1 MSSKNAK
8 LFMLFALLFSLLLA
22 ACGGAAEV
30 EQAVEE
36 AAEAAEEVAAD
47 VADEV
52 EAAAEAVEEAAE
64 EVVEEVTEEVEEA
77 MAEPTEEPMEEAEAE
92 PTEEPMEEEAMEEM
106 EPCAPAEDGEFA
118 GVDIRGVTFQW
129 WHNHRGSR
137 EELLMEI
144 VNDYNAT
151 NECGITLEAL
161 NQGGYND
168 IRDAVNA
175 SVAAG
180 EVPASLVVGYQ
191 NDQAFYQLNDT
202 LVDLN
207 TYLNDPHWGLT
218 EEEQAAFYS
227 SFFNQSIHTA
237 FDDQRL
243 GFPPNRSIEL
253 LHYNK
258 TYLEEL
264 GYDAPPA
271 TPEEFQEMACAAAA
285 ASESG
290 VGGYVL
296 RTDASAVAA
305 WTFAFGGDILNET
318 GDEYVYNSQA
328 TVDALA
334 FVKEL
339 ATEGEDGQICAYFFD
354 GFPNPEVASRNAL
367 FSQGSSSGIPFY
379 VGDFATV
386 GEETGQVDE
395 YAVAAIP
402 HTTADPVMNIYGGDV
417 MIVQTT
423 PEQQLAAWDFIK
435 WFTSP
440 EIQARWVAASNY
452 FPTNSGTQ
460 EFLGEYAENNPV
472 YVSAL
477 DLLQFGKFEPQL
489 ISYQGVRDAAE
500 EAFNAIL
507 QGADVQETLDDLTE
521 TANELQAE
529 LLEEIDG

>member
-1 MSSKNAK
+1 MSNKNAK
-8 LFMLFALLFSLLLA
+8 LFVLFALLFSLLLV
-22 ACGGAAEV
+22 ACGGSTADV

-52 EAAAEAVEEAAE
+52 EEAVEAVEEAAE

-77 MAEPTEEPMEEAEAE
+77 MAEPTEEPMEEEA
-92 PTEEPMEEEAMEEM
+92 MEEEAMEEM
-106 EPCAPAEDGEFA
+106 EPCAPAADGEFA

-191 NDQAFYQLNDT
+191 NDQAFYQLNET

-207 TYLNDPHWGLT
+207 TYLNDAHWGLT
-218 EEEQAAFYS
+218 EEEQAAYYS
-227 SFFNQSIHTA
+227 SFFNQSIHSA
-237 FDDQRL
+237 FGDQRL

-258 TYLEEL
+258 SYLTDL

-305 WTFAFGGDILNET
+305 WTFAFGGDILNEA

-367 FSQGSSSGIPFY
+367 FAQGSSSGIPFY

-386 GEETGQVDE
+386 GEETGTTDE

-423 PEQQLAAWDFIK
+423 VEQQLAAWDFIK

-452 FPTNSGTQ
+452 FPTNSGTG

-477 DLLQFGKFEPQL
+477 DLLSYGKFEPQL

-500 EAFNAIL
+500 EAFNAVL
-507 QGADVQETLDDLTE
+507 QGADVQETLDELTE

-529 LLEEIDG
+529 LMEEIDG